1 MLKCEA
7 ERAEQMCAIGTVG
20 AAKII
25 KSEAANKAKAG
36 VVVMS
41 TIATIDNIMLSS
53 SFFLD

>member
-1 MLKCEA
+1 
-7 ERAEQMCAIGTVG
+7 MCHRYSG